1 MTLVVDQAWVTA
13 SALLWIRL
21 GVLFFM
27 TPVLSGF
34 SGPPSVL
41 VLLAL
46 GLSGLLCATLPPAAA
61 PAPAPAD
68 LGHFMVAAILEAGLG
83 ALLAYGVHA
92 AFAAFGLAGQI
103 LDLQIGYGAGQVFD
117 PVTRRDTPIIG
128 AIMSS
133 FAVVAF
139 FAVDGHHAFL
149 RGIAF
154 SVQQMPP
161 GAVDLHLAPA
171 AVVRQ
176 FGAMFSLAVAMAAP
190 VMFTLLLIEAGLA
203 VLSRMLPQMNVY
215 FVGLPLKLLVGLL
228 TLSFSAGTL
237 APVMRRTFASI
248 FQFWD
253 EVLR

>member
-1 MTLVVDQAWVTA
+1 VTLIVDQAWVTA
-13 SALLWIRL
+13 SALLWVRL

-41 VLLAL
+41 VLLSL
-46 GLSGLLCATLPPAAA
+46 GLSGLLCAAMPHAAAA
-61 PAPAPAD
+61 PAPSD
-68 LGHFMVAAILEAGLG
+68 LGHFVVAAILEAGLG
-83 ALLAYGVHA
+83 ALLAFGVHA

-103 LDLQIGYGAGQVFD
+103 LDLQIGFGAGQVFD
-117 PVTRRDTPIIG
+117 PVTRRDTPVIG

-133 FAVVAF
+133 FAAVAF

-154 SVQQMPP
+154 SAQQMPP

-176 FGAMFSLAVAMAAP
+176 FGATFSLAVAMAAP
-190 VMFTLLLIEAGLA
+190 VMFTLLLIEAALA
-203 VLSRMLPQMNVY
+203 VLSRVLPQMNVY

-228 TLSFSAGTL
+228 TLSLSATTL
-237 APVMRRTFASI
+237 APVMRRAFASI

>member
-1 MTLVVDQAWVTA
+1 VTLIVDQAWVTA
-13 SALLWIRL
+13 SALLWVRL

-41 VLLAL
+41 VLLSL
-46 GLSGLLCATLPPAAA
+46 GLSGLLCAAMPHHAAA
-61 PAPAPAD
+61 PVPSD
-68 LGHFMVAAILEAGLG
+68 LGRFVVAAVLEAGLG
-83 ALLAYGVHA
+83 ALLAFGVHA

-103 LDLQIGYGAGQVFD
+103 LDLQIGFGAGQVFD

-133 FAVVAF
+133 FAAVAF

-154 SVQQMPP
+154 SAQQMPP
-161 GAVDLHLAPA
+161 GAIDLRVAPA

-190 VMFTLLLIEAGLA
+190 VMFTLLLIEAALA
-203 VLSRMLPQMNVY
+203 VLSRVLPQMNVY

-228 TLSFSAGTL
+228 TLSFSATTL
-237 APVMRRTFASI
+237 APVMRRAFASI

>member
-1 MTLVVDQAWVTA
+1 MTLVVDQAWVIA

-34 SGPPSVL
+34 SGPPVVL
-41 VLLAL
+41 VLLSL
-46 GLSGLLCATLPPAAA
+46 GLSGLLCAALPRLPAAPPA
-61 PAPAPAD
+61 PSD
-68 LGHFMVAAILEAGLG
+68 LGHFLVAAALEAALG
-83 ALLAYGVHA
+83 ALLAFGVHA

-103 LDLQIGYGAGQVFD
+103 LDLQIGFGAGQVFD
-117 PVTRRDTPIIG
+117 PVTRSDTPVIG
-128 AIMSS
+128 AILSI

-139 FAVDGHHAFL
+139 FAIDGHHAFL

-154 SVQQMPP
+154 SVRQMPP
-161 GAVDLHLAPA
+161 GAVDLRVAPA

-176 FGAMFSLAVAMAAP
+176 FGAMFTLAVAMAAP
-190 VMFTLLLIEAGLA
+190 VMFTLLLVEAGLA

-215 FVGLPLKLLVGLL
+215 FVALPLKLLVGLL
-228 TLSFSAGTL
+228 TLSSATTVL

-248 FQFWD
+248 FRFWD

>member
-34 SGPPSVL
+34 NGPPSVM
-41 VLLAL
+41 VLLSL
-46 GLSGLLCATLPPAAA
+46 CLSGLLSASLPHSPAAST
-61 PAPAPAD
+61 PAD
-68 LGHFMVAAILEAGLG
+68 LGHFLVAAVLEAALG
-83 ALLAYGVHA
+83 ALLAFGVHA

-103 LDLQIGYGAGQVFD
+103 LDLQIGFGTGQIFD
-117 PVTRRDTPIIG
+117 PVTRADMPIIG

-133 FAVVAF
+133 FAAVAF

-154 SVQQMPP
+154 SAQQMPP
-161 GAVDLHLAPA
+161 GAVSLHFSPA
-171 AVVRQ
+171 AIVRQ

-228 TLSFSAGTL
+228 TLSFTASTL
-237 APVMRRTFASI
+237 APVMRRAFASI